1 MEIIAFTRPLVLAT
15 ASEARRALVKATGIP
30 HTTQIVTIEETPLF
44 GETVASYVERLAQAK
59 AKEAKSSASN
69 TVIVAVDT
77 AIGFNNTII
86 GKPRDEGHACE
97 ILTSLSGKTHEVVSA
112 IAVRDL
118 LTAKCQA
125 EITRTEVDFAPL
137 SVSMI
142 DWYLESGEW
151 QNRAGAYAIQGKGAA
166 LISSVRG
173 CYTNVIGISIP
184 VFLKMLAAINARAS

>member
-30 HTTQIVTIEETPLF
+30 HTTQIVTIEETPLSC
-44 GETVASYVERLAQAK
+44 EPVASYVERLARTK
-59 AKEAKSSASN
+59 ALAAMPSSPNA
-69 TVIVAVDT
+69 VIVAVDT

-86 GKPRDEGHACE
+86 GKPRDEGHARE
-97 ILTSLSGKTHEVVSA
+97 ILTTLSGKTHEVVSA

-137 SVSMI
+137 SASTI
-142 DWYLESGEW
+142 AWYLESGEW

-184 VFLKMLAAINARAS
+184 VLLKMLAAINARAS